1 MEGQEELPQYAERVE
16 HFFKA
21 NNIVGE
27 EKQLATF
34 LSLIGPQTYKLL
46 VSLVA
51 PNKPGEKKYAEAVE
65 ELKKTLRPAAIRNH
79 ATIPV
84 PIPHQSTGERGVGSH
99 VPHRVKVFGT
109 KV

>member
-1 MEGQEELPQYAERVE
+1 MEGQEELSQYAECIE

-34 LSLIGPQTYKLL
+34 LLLIGPQAYKLL

-51 PNKPGEKKYAEAVE
+51 PNKSGEKKYAEVVE
-65 ELKKTLRPAAIRNH
+65 ELKKAL
-79 ATIPV
+79 
-84 PIPHQSTGERGVGSH
+84 
-99 VPHRVKVFGT
+99 
-109 KV
+109 